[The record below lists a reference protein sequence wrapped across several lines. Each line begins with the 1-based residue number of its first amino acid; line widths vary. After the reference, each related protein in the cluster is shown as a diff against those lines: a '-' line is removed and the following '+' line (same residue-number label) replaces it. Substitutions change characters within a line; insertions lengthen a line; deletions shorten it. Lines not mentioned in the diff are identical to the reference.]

1 MTGSVVSKQWPELEK
16 CDNLLS
22 SHFWFLDDR
31 SWKKQQLFCLHTFTF
46 MMTGTGK
53 KRKPFV
59 STLSPSW
66 SLTSSNNKDWQGY
79 GSSLGLEYTK
89 GRGSPATCVGLHQIT
104 PLHLPPL
111 KVGAATFVLLPLVV
125 IFLATQTQ
133 LFMWPFTP
141 VVKTLLP
148 SSNEILC
155 WHRQTHKRR
164 LLNRES
170 LVCHWLLREAD
181 PSCSYSQWL
190 DACPLAP
197 VSSLG

>member
-31 SWKKQQLFCLHTFTF
+31 SWKKRQLFVFTLSLSW
-46 MMTGTGK
+46 MTGTGK
-53 KRKPFV
+53 KQIPFCLHPFTFMELV
-59 STLSPSW
+59 FNQSQGLTGIRLFPRAGIYKRARCRPAPDY
-66 SLTSSNNKDWQGY
+66 TSS
-79 GSSLGLEYTK
+79 
-89 GRGSPATCVGLHQIT
+89 
-104 PLHLPPL
+104 LPPL
-111 KVGAATFVLLPLVV
+111 EVGAATFVLLPLVV